1 MLAQLAQGH
10 RCGRSTLDQDVR
22 EKTTHGKLRRG
33 SARAGE
39 DQCQP
44 AVMARA
50 ADQNGLTGTGWVRIG
65 KAVKISA

>member
-33 SARAGE
+33 LARAGE
-39 DQCQP
+39 DRCQGWWQMP
-44 AVMARA
+44 PIR
-50 ADQNGLTGTGWVRIG
+50 TGWPDQAGLASEERSR
-65 KAVKISA
+65 SAP